1 MSGKEGREN
10 VSGED
15 KRLPEM
21 GSQEANRGFAD
32 DKGGR
37 VMGEE
42 GLPRMRGFPAGPHTW
57 YSASQH
63 PGAIAQIFQ
72 VTGDLLRRIL
82 CLRAMRNAMMV

>member
-21 GSQEANRGFAD
+21 GRQEANRGFAD

-57 YSASQH
+57 YSASTQVLLH
-63 PGAIAQIFQ
+63 RFSKSQVICCGAYYACVQCA
-72 VTGDLLRRIL
+72 TL
-82 CLRAMRNAMMV
+82 